1 MNDDVDDEFVE
12 EIDTV
17 EDEDDLKDLSTYE
30 KAKLAR
36 KAVQHRRFEVTLRSK
51 QIYRSFRKTIKKD
64 LDDFTEE
71 EMLTIFRVVADALN
85 MKNPD
90 LNLQAYRHMRARV
103 ERAYNRQKQ
112 LLGRTK

>member
-1 MNDDVDDEFVE
+1 MNDDEDFID
-12 EIDTV
+12 EIDIV
-17 EDEDDLKDLSTYE
+17 EDEDDVKDLSTYA
-30 KAKLAR
+30 KAKIAR

-51 QIYRSFRKTIKKD
+51 QVYRSFRKTIKKD

-112 LLGRTK
+112 RLGRTV